1 MGILSYTYNAAK
13 KALRGKNVTPGQA
26 IKKTQV
32 GTKLAFKRKQQDQ
45 FVKFR
50 DTIHKSAGFD
60 TATKN
65 KLKSQQ
71 PLPKI
76 TKKTSEIFTP
86 KEPKFNKGGRVGLK
100 SGTPKKKKN
109 QGDILGDRFDKK
121 LKKYALSKEAQLHA
135 KDYDEGIDRGERR
148 AANEVAQE
156 AGLPTMNKGGRV
168 GRKFGGGMDMG
179 RRKTNVEK
187 IKETFS
193 PKKSAAK
200 NKNLK
205 PVDKKKNPGLAKLPI
220 EVRNKM
226 GYAKKG
232 GRA

>member
-1 MGILSYTYNAAK
+1 MGIYSYAYNAAK

-32 GTKLAFKRKQQDQ
+32 GTKLAFKRGEQDK

-50 DTIHKSAGFD
+50 DTLHKSAGFD

-65 KLKSQQ
+65 KLKSKQ
-71 PLPKI
+71 PLTKI
-76 TKKTSEIFTP
+76 NKGKSNIFTP
-86 KEPKFNKGGRVGLK
+86 KEPKLA
-100 SGTPKKKKN
+100 T
-109 QGDILGDRFDKK
+109 
-121 LKKYALSKEAQLHA
+121 
-135 KDYDEGIDRGERR
+135 
-148 AANEVAQE
+148 
-156 AGLPTMNKGGRV
+156 GGRV

-179 RRKTNVEK
+179 RRKTNIQK
-187 IKETFS
+187 IKETFG
-193 PKKSAAK
+193 PKKTAAK

>member
-1 MGILSYTYNAAK
+1 MRKKLLEFFGI
-13 KALRGKNVTPGQA
+13 GKNVTPGQA

-32 GTKLAFKRKQQDQ
+32 GTKLAFKRGEQDK

-50 DTIHKSAGFD
+50 DTLHKSAGFD

-65 KLKSQQ
+65 KLKSKQ

-86 KEPKFNKGGRVGLK
+86 KEPKLATGGRVGK
-100 SGTPKKKKN
+100 
-109 QGDILGDRFDKK
+109 
-121 LKKYALSKEAQLHA
+121 
-135 KDYDEGIDRGERR
+135 
-148 AANEVAQE
+148 
-156 AGLPTMNKGGRV
+156 
-168 GRKFGGGMDMG
+168 KFGGGG

-187 IKETFS
+187 IRETFS

>member
-1 MGILSYTYNAAK
+1 MGFYSYAYNAAK
-13 KALRGKNVTPGQA
+13 KALRGKNITPGQA

-32 GTKLAFKRKQQDQ
+32 GTKLAFKRKQQDD
-45 FVKFR
+45 FVKYR
-50 DTIHKSAGFD
+50 DNLHKSAGFD

-65 KLKSQQ
+65 KLKSKQ

-76 TKKTSEIFTP
+76 TKKTSEIVTP
-86 KEPKFNKGGRVGLK
+86 KEPKLA
-100 SGTPKKKKN
+100 T
-109 QGDILGDRFDKK
+109 
-121 LKKYALSKEAQLHA
+121 
-135 KDYDEGIDRGERR
+135 
-148 AANEVAQE
+148 
-156 AGLPTMNKGGRV
+156 GGRV

-179 RRKTNVEK
+179 RRKTAVEK
-187 IKETFS
+187 IKETFAT
-193 PKKSAAK
+193 KSKSK

>member
-1 MGILSYTYNAAK
+1 MGIYSYAYNAAK

-32 GTKLAFKRKQQDQ
+32 GTKLAFKRGEQDK

-50 DTIHKSAGFD
+50 DTLHKSAGFD

-65 KLKSQQ
+65 KLKSKQ
-71 PLPKI
+71 PLSKI
-76 TKKTSEIFTP
+76 NKGKSEIFTP
-86 KEPKFNKGGRVGLK
+86 KEPKLA
-100 SGTPKKKKN
+100 T
-109 QGDILGDRFDKK
+109 
-121 LKKYALSKEAQLHA
+121 
-135 KDYDEGIDRGERR
+135 
-148 AANEVAQE
+148 
-156 AGLPTMNKGGRV
+156 GGRV

-187 IKETFS
+187 IRETFS

>member
-1 MGILSYTYNAAK
+1 MGIYSYAYNAAK

-32 GTKLAFKRKQQDQ
+32 GTKLAFKRGEQDK

-50 DTIHKSAGFD
+50 DTLHKSAGFD

-65 KLKSQQ
+65 KLKSKQ
-71 PLPKI
+71 PLTKI
-76 TKKTSEIFTP
+76 NKGKSEIFTP
-86 KEPKFNKGGRVGLK
+86 KEPKLATGGRVGK
-100 SGTPKKKKN
+100 
-109 QGDILGDRFDKK
+109 
-121 LKKYALSKEAQLHA
+121 
-135 KDYDEGIDRGERR
+135 
-148 AANEVAQE
+148 
-156 AGLPTMNKGGRV
+156 
-168 GRKFGGGMDMG
+168 KFGGGMDMS

>member
-1 MGILSYTYNAAK
+1 MGFYSYAYNAAK
-13 KALRGKNVTPGQA
+13 KALRGKNTTPGQA

-32 GTKLAFKRKQQDQ
+32 GTKLAFKRKQQDD

-50 DTIHKSAGFD
+50 DKLHTSARFD
-60 TATKN
+60 KATKN
-65 KLKSQQ
+65 KLKSKQ

-86 KEPKFNKGGRVGLK
+86 KEPKLA
-100 SGTPKKKKN
+100 T
-109 QGDILGDRFDKK
+109 
-121 LKKYALSKEAQLHA
+121 
-135 KDYDEGIDRGERR
+135 
-148 AANEVAQE
+148 
-156 AGLPTMNKGGRV
+156 GGRV
-168 GRKFGGGMDMG
+168 GRKFGGGMDMT

-187 IKETFS
+187 IKETFATKS
-193 PKKSAAK
+193 NKK
-200 NKNLK
+200 KNLK